1 MGENDL
7 ADAHQDASH
16 ECAMRARRAFFSMT
30 ASQTKK
36 ALASD
41 PTTNIKNL
49 MPRMFDTAMNDNGHD
64 RRLRNYYIR
73 HSWCVALTIG

>member
-16 ECAMRARRAFFSMT
+16 ECAMRARRAIFSMT

-49 MPRMFDTAMNDNGHD
+49 MPRMFDTA
-64 RRLRNYYIR
+64 I
-73 HSWCVALTIG
+73 